1 MLQIVVVVVIK
12 MEALTDECL
21 TKVAGKQQKYYRT
34 CSCINNFSS
43 VLLIRIRDPVPL
55 WTLYPGWVKNEIRI
69 LDPGPFHSFFF

>member
-34 CSCINNFSS
+34 CSYINDFFSATNPGS
-43 VLLIRIRDPVPL
+43 GAFMNPVSRIRD
-55 WTLYPGWVKNEIRI
+55 W
-69 LDPGPFHSFFF
+69 